1 VNDAERAPAAPWA
14 LVPWAIITAALLVVL
29 WIAVSWQRTQ
39 VASGLDQEFATA
51 VTAEAETLAGI
62 ANAAATRGD
71 PAPWIAQSANPHRR
85 LTLYAADGHV
95 LADSAGDPAAVSPAE
110 RNPEVLQAQSGG
122 QGLDRRAGDG
132 DPEPVLYVAVRLGD
146 GRVLRVA
153 ATPTGNG
160 GNLAWWVELGTVMVA
175 AAAVIG
181 FAARMVLDRWRFH
194 ELQDVSRAFAR
205 GDFARRANL
214 TGTGA
219 SGQLGTELNRLGERL
234 AQNATEIATQ
244 RSLLDGALGVL
255 DEGVAC
261 IDRLD
266 RVVYANAAYRQL
278 AAGGAEVDGQLFYEH
293 VPAAALS
300 APLARARARVLARG
314 AILSANGSGGAGG
327 AGEKGDKDKLEKGD
341 GTPVEAVKFDH
352 RRRILRV
359 VAVPAGPDIAVVV
372 LHDLTAAH
380 RLEQSR
386 RDFMAAVSHEF
397 KTPLTSLVGYT
408 DTLLDGALEDP
419 TVARSFVERIA
430 RHCER
435 LSGLVTDVLTLS
447 RLEQGAWEFR
457 PEPCRLDELLPA
469 VLDEYTALAET
480 KGITLSCAVTDAA
493 PVPAG
498 SNGATAAPAT
508 PAAGAQPLPPLTITT
523 DPELL
528 RQLLGNLVSNA
539 IRYNRPNGTVRLKL
553 ALPTDSTVAISV
565 ADTGI
570 GIPNEHRER
579 VFDRF
584 YRVDAHRSR
593 QTGGTGLGLAIVKQ
607 LLAILGGDIGLESGP
622 EGTTFTVTI
631 PRSPAVVRRP
641 GESSGAAAVVTT
653 ASIPAPTPT
662 LSKS

>member
-1 VNDAERAPAAPWA
+1 MTDAERAPVAPWA
-14 LVPWAIITAALLVVL
+14 LVPWAIITAAMVVVL
-29 WIAVSWQRTQ
+29 WIAVSWQRAQ
-39 VASGLDQEFATA
+39 VASGLDQEFAAA
-51 VTAEAETLAGI
+51 VSAEAETLAAI
-62 ANAAATRGD
+62 ANAAATRSD
-71 PAPWIAQSANPHRR
+71 PAAWIAQSAGPHRR
-85 LTLYAADGHV
+85 VTLYAADGHV

-110 RNPEVLQAQSGG
+110 HSPEVLQALSGG

-132 DPEPVLYVAVRLGD
+132 DPAPVLYVAVRLGD

-175 AAAVIG
+175 AAAVVG
-181 FAARMVLDRWRFH
+181 FAVRLGLDRWRFH
-194 ELQDVSRAFAR
+194 ELQEVSRAFAR
-205 GDFARRANL
+205 GEFARRANL

-300 APLARARARVLARG
+300 APLARARARALVRG
-314 AILSANGSGGAGG
+314 AKSASGS
-327 AGEKGDKDKLEKGD
+327 GEKGDKDKPEKSD

-498 SNGATAAPAT
+498 TNGATAAPAT
-508 PAAGAQPLPPLTITT
+508 PAANDEPLPPLTITT

-607 LLAILGGDIGLESGP
+607 LLAILGGDIGLASGP

-641 GESSGAAAVVTT
+641 GEGSGAAAVVAT
-653 ASIPAPTPT
+653 AAGAAANPAPTPT
-662 LSKS
+662 LSKP